1 MEIWEALVLGIIQGL
16 SEFLPISSS
25 GHLLLIEK
33 LGIGQENL
41 FFNVMLHVG
50 TLLAV
55 LIALRKTW
63 IPLIIQPFGDLKK
76 RLFRRKNAVKKQNK
90 PRKQTMAC
98 RQTTLS
104 GQAASSGQ
112 TTLSEQAASRGQ
124 TISGLKAANETYEY
138 QKVFGGLAASKI
150 DGYLVLACVP
160 TVAFAFAFK
169 LLFPDLLEGK
179 LLGCGFVLTA
189 VLLYAGENFNST
201 KSALLAPK
209 TSILTGVL
217 QGIAVLPGVSRSGA
231 TISALT
237 LQGVEK
243 KAATTFSFLLSIPII
258 LGSALY
264 ESLDLF
270 TGKATLS
277 IAPAAVVAGM
287 ISAFLSGLVA
297 IKFFLKLIEKHSM
310 TGFVIYTLLL
320 GIAVSVYPFF
330 V

>member
-1 MEIWEALVLGIIQGL
+1 MEIWEALVLGLVQGL

-25 GHLLLIEK
+25 GHLLILEK
-33 LGIGQENL
+33 CGIGQENL
-41 FFNVMLHVG
+41 FFNIMLHVG
-50 TLLAV
+50 TLFAV

-63 IPLIIQPFGDLKK
+63 IPLLPFPRSKKKKSQIGNLEIQ
-76 RLFRRKNAVKKQNK
+76 
-90 PRKQTMAC
+90 T
-98 RQTTLS
+98 
-104 GQAASSGQ
+104 
-112 TTLSEQAASRGQ
+112 
-124 TISGLKAANETYEY
+124 
-138 QKVFGGLAASKI
+138 VFGGLSAIKI
-150 DGYLVLACVP
+150 DGCVVLACLP
-160 TVAFAFAFK
+160 TVALAFVFK
-169 LLFPDLLEGK
+169 LLTPSLLGGK

-189 VLLYAGENFNST
+189 TLLYLGENFKPT
-201 KSALLAPK
+201 KSTLLTPK

-237 LQGVEK
+237 LQGIDK

-258 LGSALY
+258 IGSALY
-264 ESLDLF
+264 ESLDLI

-277 IAPAAVVAGM
+277 ISASAVVVGVIA
-287 ISAFLSGLVA
+287 AFLSGLAA

-310 TGFVIYTLLL
+310 AGFIVYTLLL

>member
-1 MEIWEALVLGIIQGL
+1 MEIWEALVLGLAQGL

-25 GHLLLIEK
+25 GHLLILEK
-33 LGIGQENL
+33 CGIGQENL
-41 FFNVMLHVG
+41 FFNIMLHVG
-50 TLLAV
+50 TLFAV

-63 IPLIIQPFGDLKK
+63 IPLLPFPCSKKKKSQIGNLEIQ
-76 RLFRRKNAVKKQNK
+76 
-90 PRKQTMAC
+90 T
-98 RQTTLS
+98 
-104 GQAASSGQ
+104 
-112 TTLSEQAASRGQ
+112 
-124 TISGLKAANETYEY
+124 
-138 QKVFGGLAASKI
+138 VFGGLSAIKI
-150 DGYLVLACVP
+150 DGCVVLACLP
-160 TVAFAFAFK
+160 TVALAFVFK
-169 LLFPDLLEGK
+169 LLTPSLLDGK

-189 VLLYAGENFNST
+189 TLLYLGENFKPT
-201 KSALLAPK
+201 KSTLLTPK

-237 LQGVEK
+237 LQGIDK

-258 LGSALY
+258 IGSALY
-264 ESLDLF
+264 ESLDLI

-277 IAPAAVVAGM
+277 ISASAVVVGVIA
-287 ISAFLSGLVA
+287 AFLSGLAA

-310 TGFVIYTLLL
+310 AGFIVYTLLL

>member
-1 MEIWEALVLGIIQGL
+1 MEIWEALVLGLVQGL

-25 GHLLLIEK
+25 GHLLILEK
-33 LGIGQENL
+33 CGIGQENL
-41 FFNVMLHVG
+41 FFNIMLHVG
-50 TLLAV
+50 TLFAV

-63 IPLIIQPFGDLKK
+63 IPLLQFPCSKKKKSQIGNLEIQ
-76 RLFRRKNAVKKQNK
+76 
-90 PRKQTMAC
+90 T
-98 RQTTLS
+98 
-104 GQAASSGQ
+104 
-112 TTLSEQAASRGQ
+112 
-124 TISGLKAANETYEY
+124 
-138 QKVFGGLAASKI
+138 VFGGLSAIKI
-150 DGYLVLACVP
+150 DGCVVLACLP
-160 TVAFAFAFK
+160 TVALAFVFK
-169 LLFPDLLEGK
+169 LLTPSLLDGK

-189 VLLYAGENFNST
+189 TLLYLGENFKPT
-201 KSALLAPK
+201 KSTLLTPK

-237 LQGVEK
+237 LQGIDK

-258 LGSALY
+258 IGSALY
-264 ESLDLF
+264 ESLDLI

-277 IAPAAVVAGM
+277 ISASAVVVGVIA
-287 ISAFLSGLVA
+287 AFLSGLAA

-310 TGFVIYTLLL
+310 AGFIVYTLLL

>member
-1 MEIWEALVLGIIQGL
+1 MEIWEAFVLGIIQGL

-63 IPLIIQPFGDLKK
+63 IRLIIQPFGDLKK
-76 RLFRRKNAVKKQNK
+76 RLTKRKTVSTKQNK
-90 PRKQTMAC
+90 P
-98 RQTTLS
+98 S
-104 GQAASSGQ
+104 
-112 TTLSEQAASRGQ
+112 GQ

-189 VLLYAGENFNST
+189 VLLYAGENYNST

>member
-1 MEIWEALVLGIIQGL
+1 MEIWEAFVLGIIQGL

-63 IPLIIQPFGDLKK
+63 IRLIIQPFGDLKK
-76 RLFRRKNAVKKQNK
+76 RLTKRKTVSTKQNK
-90 PRKQTMAC
+90 P
-98 RQTTLS
+98 S
-104 GQAASSGQ
+104 
-112 TTLSEQAASRGQ
+112 GQ

-287 ISAFLSGLVA
+287 ISAFLPGLVA

>member
-63 IPLIIQPFGDLKK
+63 IRLIIQPFGDLKK
-76 RLFRRKNAVKKQNK
+76 RLTKRKTVSTKQNK
-90 PRKQTMAC
+90 P
-98 RQTTLS
+98 
-104 GQAASSGQ
+104 SGQ
-112 TTLSEQAASRGQ
+112 TS
-124 TISGLKAANETYEY
+124 SGLKAANETYEY

>member
-1 MEIWEALVLGIIQGL
+1 MEIWEALVLGLAQGL

-25 GHLLLIEK
+25 GHLLILEK
-33 LGIGQENL
+33 CGIGQENL
-41 FFNVMLHVG
+41 FFNIMLHVG
-50 TLLAV
+50 TLFAV

-63 IPLIIQPFGDLKK
+63 IPLLPFPCSKKKKSQIGNLEIQ
-76 RLFRRKNAVKKQNK
+76 
-90 PRKQTMAC
+90 T
-98 RQTTLS
+98 
-104 GQAASSGQ
+104 
-112 TTLSEQAASRGQ
+112 
-124 TISGLKAANETYEY
+124 
-138 QKVFGGLAASKI
+138 VFGGLSAIKI
-150 DGYLVLACVP
+150 DGCVVLACLP
-160 TVAFAFAFK
+160 TVALAFVIK
-169 LLFPDLLEGK
+169 LLTPSLLGGK

-189 VLLYAGENFNST
+189 TLLYLGENFKPT
-201 KSALLAPK
+201 KSTLLTPK

-237 LQGVEK
+237 LQGIDK

-258 LGSALY
+258 IGSALY
-264 ESLDLF
+264 ESIDLI

-277 IAPAAVVAGM
+277 ISASAVVVGVIA
-287 ISAFLSGLVA
+287 AFLSGLAA

-310 TGFVIYTLLL
+310 LGFIAYTLLL

>member
-1 MEIWEALVLGIIQGL
+1 MEIWEALVLGLAQGL

-25 GHLLLIEK
+25 GHLLILEK
-33 LGIGQENL
+33 CGIGQANL
-41 FFNVMLHVG
+41 FFNIMLHVG
-50 TLLAV
+50 TLFAV

-63 IPLIIQPFGDLKK
+63 IPLLPFPCSKKKKSQIGNLEIQ
-76 RLFRRKNAVKKQNK
+76 
-90 PRKQTMAC
+90 T
-98 RQTTLS
+98 
-104 GQAASSGQ
+104 
-112 TTLSEQAASRGQ
+112 
-124 TISGLKAANETYEY
+124 
-138 QKVFGGLAASKI
+138 VFGGLSAIKI
-150 DGYLVLACVP
+150 DGCVVLACLP
-160 TVAFAFAFK
+160 TVALAFVFK
-169 LLFPDLLEGK
+169 LLTPSLLGGK

-189 VLLYAGENFNST
+189 TLLYLGENFKPT
-201 KSALLAPK
+201 KSTLLTPK

-237 LQGVEK
+237 LQGIDK

-258 LGSALY
+258 IGSALY
-264 ESLDLF
+264 ESLDLI

-277 IAPAAVVAGM
+277 ISASAVVVGVIA
-287 ISAFLSGLVA
+287 AFLSGLAA

-310 TGFVIYTLLL
+310 AGFIVYTLLL

>member
-98 RQTTLS
+98 RQTALN
-104 GQAASSGQ
+104 G
-112 TTLSEQAASRGQ
+112 QAASRGQ
-124 TISGLKAANETYEY
+124 TISGLKAVNETYEY

-150 DGYLVLACVP
+150 DGYLALACVP

>member
-1 MEIWEALVLGIIQGL
+1 MEIWEALVLGLAQGL

-25 GHLLLIEK
+25 GHLLILEK
-33 LGIGQENL
+33 CGIGQENL
-41 FFNVMLHVG
+41 FFNIMLHVG
-50 TLLAV
+50 TLFAV

-63 IPLIIQPFGDLKK
+63 IPLLQFPCSKKKKSQIGNLEIQ
-76 RLFRRKNAVKKQNK
+76 
-90 PRKQTMAC
+90 T
-98 RQTTLS
+98 
-104 GQAASSGQ
+104 
-112 TTLSEQAASRGQ
+112 
-124 TISGLKAANETYEY
+124 
-138 QKVFGGLAASKI
+138 VFGGLSAIKI
-150 DGYLVLACVP
+150 DGCVVLACLP
-160 TVAFAFAFK
+160 TVALAFVFK
-169 LLFPDLLEGK
+169 LLTPSLLGGK

-189 VLLYAGENFNST
+189 TLLYLGENFKPT
-201 KSALLAPK
+201 KSTLLTPK

-237 LQGVEK
+237 LQGIDK

-258 LGSALY
+258 IGSALY
-264 ESLDLF
+264 ESLDLI

-277 IAPAAVVAGM
+277 ISASVVVVGVIA
-287 ISAFLSGLVA
+287 AFLSGLAA

-310 TGFVIYTLLL
+310 AGFILYTLLL

>member
-1 MEIWEALVLGIIQGL
+1 MEIWEALVLGLAQGL

-25 GHLLLIEK
+25 GHLLILEK
-33 LGIGQENL
+33 CGIGQENL
-41 FFNVMLHVG
+41 FFNIMLHVG
-50 TLLAV
+50 TLFAV

-63 IPLIIQPFGDLKK
+63 IPLLPFPCSKKKKSQIGKLEIQ
-76 RLFRRKNAVKKQNK
+76 
-90 PRKQTMAC
+90 T
-98 RQTTLS
+98 
-104 GQAASSGQ
+104 
-112 TTLSEQAASRGQ
+112 
-124 TISGLKAANETYEY
+124 
-138 QKVFGGLAASKI
+138 VFGGLSAIKI
-150 DGYLVLACVP
+150 DGYVVLACLP
-160 TVAFAFAFK
+160 TVALAFVFK
-169 LLFPDLLEGK
+169 LLAPSLLGGK

-189 VLLYAGENFNST
+189 TLLYLGENFKPT
-201 KSALLAPK
+201 KSTLLTPK

-237 LQGVEK
+237 LQGIDK

-258 LGSALY
+258 IGSALY
-264 ESLDLF
+264 ESLDLI

-277 IAPAAVVAGM
+277 ISASAVVVGVIA
-287 ISAFLSGLVA
+287 AFLSGLAA

-310 TGFVIYTLLL
+310 AGFIVYTLLL

>member
-1 MEIWEALVLGIIQGL
+1 MEIWEAFVLGIIQGL

-63 IPLIIQPFGDLKK
+63 IQLIIQPFGDLKK
-76 RLFRRKNAVKKQNK
+76 RLTKRKTVSTKQNK
-90 PRKQTMAC
+90 P
-98 RQTTLS
+98 S
-104 GQAASSGQ
+104 
-112 TTLSEQAASRGQ
+112 GQ

-209 TSILTGVL
+209 TSVLTGVL

>member
-63 IPLIIQPFGDLKK
+63 IQLIIQPFGDLKK
-76 RLFRRKNAVKKQNK
+76 RLTKRKTVSTKQNK
-90 PRKQTMAC
+90 P
-98 RQTTLS
+98 S
-104 GQAASSGQ
+104 
-112 TTLSEQAASRGQ
+112 GQ

-231 TISALT
+231 TSSALT

>member
-63 IPLIIQPFGDLKK
+63 IRLIIQPFGDLKK
-76 RLFRRKNAVKKQNK
+76 RLTKRKTVSTKQNK
-90 PRKQTMAC
+90 P
-98 RQTTLS
+98 S
-104 GQAASSGQ
+104 
-112 TTLSEQAASRGQ
+112 GQ

-217 QGIAVLPGVSRSGA
+217 QGMAVLPGVSRSGE

>member
-50 TLLAV
+50 TLAAV

-63 IPLIIQPFGDLKK
+63 IQLIIQPFGDLKK

-90 PRKQTMAC
+90 PRKQTVTNRQTAAKKQTPSG
-98 RQTTLS
+98 QTTLS
-104 GQAASSGQ
+104 GQTVACGQ
-112 TTLSEQAASRGQ
+112 TDSSL
-124 TISGLKAANETYEY
+124 INDKETYEY
-138 QKVFGGLAASKI
+138 QRVFGGLSASKI

-189 VLLYAGENFNST
+189 VLLYVGENFNST
-201 KSALLAPK
+201 KSTLLTPK

-277 IAPAAVVAGM
+277 IAPAAVAVGV

>member
-1 MEIWEALVLGIIQGL
+1 MEIWEAFVLGIIQGL

-63 IPLIIQPFGDLKK
+63 IRLIIQPFGDLKK
-76 RLFRRKNAVKKQNK
+76 RLTKRKTVSTKQNK
-90 PRKQTMAC
+90 P
-98 RQTTLS
+98 S
-104 GQAASSGQ
+104 
-112 TTLSEQAASRGQ
+112 GQ

-237 LQGVEK
+237 LQGIDK
-243 KAATTFSFLLSIPII
+243 KAATTFSCLLSIPII
-258 LGSALY
+258 IGSALY
-264 ESLDLF
+264 ESLDLI

-277 IAPAAVVAGM
+277 ISASAVVVGVIA
-287 ISAFLSGLVA
+287 AFLSGLAA

-310 TGFVIYTLLL
+310 AGFIVYTLLL

-330 V
+330 RELN

>member
-1 MEIWEALVLGIIQGL
+1 MEIWEALVLGLAQGL

-25 GHLLLIEK
+25 GHLLILEK
-33 LGIGQENL
+33 HGIGQENL
-41 FFNVMLHVG
+41 FFNIMLHVG
-50 TLLAV
+50 TLFAV

-63 IPLIIQPFGDLKK
+63 IPLLPFPCSKKKKSQIGNLEIQ
-76 RLFRRKNAVKKQNK
+76 
-90 PRKQTMAC
+90 T
-98 RQTTLS
+98 
-104 GQAASSGQ
+104 
-112 TTLSEQAASRGQ
+112 
-124 TISGLKAANETYEY
+124 
-138 QKVFGGLAASKI
+138 VFGGLSAIKI
-150 DGYLVLACVP
+150 DGCVVLACLP
-160 TVAFAFAFK
+160 TVALAFVFK
-169 LLFPDLLEGK
+169 LLAPSLLDGK

-189 VLLYAGENFNST
+189 TLLYLGENFKPT
-201 KSALLAPK
+201 KSTLLTPK

-237 LQGVEK
+237 LQGIDK

-258 LGSALY
+258 IGSALY
-264 ESLDLF
+264 ESLDLI

-277 IAPAAVVAGM
+277 ISASAVVVGVIA
-287 ISAFLSGLVA
+287 AFLSGLAA

-310 TGFVIYTLLL
+310 LGFIVYTLLL

>member
-63 IPLIIQPFGDLKK
+63 IRLIIQPFGDLKK
-76 RLFRRKNAVKKQNK
+76 RLTKRKTVSTKQNK
-90 PRKQTMAC
+90 P
-98 RQTTLS
+98 S
-104 GQAASSGQ
+104 
-112 TTLSEQAASRGQ
+112 GQ

-270 TGKATLS
+270 TGKATIS